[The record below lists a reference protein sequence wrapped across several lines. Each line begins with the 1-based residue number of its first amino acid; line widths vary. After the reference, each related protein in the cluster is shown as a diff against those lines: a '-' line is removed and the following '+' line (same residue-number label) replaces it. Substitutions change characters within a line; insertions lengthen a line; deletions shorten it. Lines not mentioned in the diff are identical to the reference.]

1 MPPPPSDRKSTTGPV
16 FVSMGADS
24 ENRPTPEQVEK
35 ALSVLRVHL
44 AAATA
49 GRRSAVADV
58 IDVHHAMEVPSP

>member
-16 FVSMGADS
+16 FVSIGADS

-49 GRRSAVADV
+49 DRLPAVADV
-58 IDVHHAMEVPSP
+58 IDVHHAMEVP

>member
-1 MPPPPSDRKSTTGPV
+1 
-16 FVSMGADS
+16 MGADS

-49 GRRSAVADV
+49 GRRSVAADV
-58 IDVHHAMEVPSP
+58 IDVHHEMEVP